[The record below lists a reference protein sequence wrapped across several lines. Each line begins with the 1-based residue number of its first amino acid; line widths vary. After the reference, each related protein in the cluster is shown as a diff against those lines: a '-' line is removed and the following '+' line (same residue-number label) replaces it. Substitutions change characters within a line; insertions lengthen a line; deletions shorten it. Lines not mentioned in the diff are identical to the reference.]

1 MGQHP
6 EGVDAAPGAAPPW
19 RHADLRQDPYGQDRD
34 ARGRAVRLDRER
46 QGQDPG
52 QGGHPSRSAASDLCW
67 QAARG
72 RPHSVG
78 LQHPEGV
85 DAAPGAASARRQLAS
100 RASALCL
107 PSVCRCRIACGVR
120 VQIKYSS
127 SVKKKKPPPKKKKK
141 KKKKK
146 K

>member
-1 MGQHP
+1 MGP
-6 EGVDAAPGAAPPW
+6 SPGAAPAR
-19 RHADLRQDPYGQDRD
+19 RHGDLREDAHWQDRD

-52 QGGHPSRSAASDLCW
+52 QRGHPARSAAPDLCW

-72 RPHSVG
+72 RPHPVG

-85 DAAPGAASARRQLAS
+85 DAAPGAPSARRQLAS
-100 RASALCL
+100 RACL
-107 PSVCRCRIACGVR
+107 MPAVSVSVPHSLWRSSPNKINL
-120 VQIKYSS
+120 VQ
-127 SVKKKKPPPKKKKK
+127 KKKKKKKKKTPQKKKKK

-146 K
+146 